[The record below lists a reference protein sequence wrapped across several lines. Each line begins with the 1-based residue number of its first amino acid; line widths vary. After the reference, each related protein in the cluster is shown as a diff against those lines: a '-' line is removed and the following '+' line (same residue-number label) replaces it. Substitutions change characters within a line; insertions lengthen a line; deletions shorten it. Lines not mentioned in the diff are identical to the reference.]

1 MRSSNDGGVDHRPVD
16 CCWRGSP
23 AALCAV
29 TQRNGSTP
37 LEVIEALLCEAWGQV
52 ECDEDT
58 LVVGEAN
65 GTEIYRTVAIY
76 PQTSEENE
84 DAN

>member
-1 MRSSNDGGVDHRPVD
+1 
-16 CCWRGSP
+16 
-23 AALCAV
+23 
-29 TQRNGSTP
+29 